1 MNLIFPNLLVNQ
13 SKDREKEIDREVNAK
28 SFFT

>member
-1 MNLIFPNLLVNQ
+1 MNLIFPNLSVNQ
-13 SKDREKEIDREVNAK
+13 SKDREKEIDREVNVK